1 MTVQQTVFKFFNK
14 LMFHQKL
21 ALAVF
26 IILLALRFMIINS
39 PSPNV
44 VEVDG
49 VKKLEGGLVF
59 DEAHYIPAVRSLLK
73 GESVNHEHPPLSK
86 LLIALS
92 MMMFGDNP
100 LGWRFFPSILSSAAV
115 AHLPL
120 IVWRLTQ
127 NRSHTFFTTFFIAA
141 DVMFFNIGTIA
152 MLDGPAFFFLFL
164 GTYLYIRRRYLFA
177 ASILGLALL
186 SKTSTIFNIAAL
198 LLFSLVTIYHQR
210 RKITEL
216 IYSWSPIFEK
226 IVIVGLVVFLAG
238 LAAYDFYY
246 KAFNSPFAHLDYIL
260 NYHSQLRYNCS
271 EYELPLRC
279 TVVEND
285 GRRVTVDLPL
295 SWISPISPFAAT
307 PYFLAIATAGERT
320 WHPIAYYGIY
330 SPYWWTTA
338 LVIGFSL
345 YYTIKSR
352 GGDTVQTFVFTWILA
367 SYGPYFI
374 IGHLLQ
380 RWVYTF
386 YFLPTLPAVALG
398 LSTVLS
404 GDRFSRAVLY
414 GVALVQ
420 LAWFFIYFPV
430 KSDIHIHILELLNL
444 PR

>member
-1 MTVQQTVFKFFNK
+1 MTVQQTVFKVFNK

-26 IILLALRFMIINS
+26 IILLTLRFMIINS

-115 AHLPL
+115 ALLPL

-164 GTYLYIRRRYLFA
+164 GTYLYIRRQYLFA

-238 LAAYDFYY
+238 LA
-246 KAFNSPFAHLDYIL
+246 
-260 NYHSQLRYNCS
+260 
-271 EYELPLRC
+271 
-279 TVVEND
+279 
-285 GRRVTVDLPL
+285 
-295 SWISPISPFAAT
+295 
-307 PYFLAIATAGERT
+307 
-320 WHPIAYYGIY
+320 
-330 SPYWWTTA
+330 
-338 LVIGFSL
+338 
-345 YYTIKSR
+345 
-352 GGDTVQTFVFTWILA
+352 
-367 SYGPYFI
+367 
-374 IGHLLQ
+374 
-380 RWVYTF
+380 
-386 YFLPTLPAVALG
+386 
-398 LSTVLS
+398 
-404 GDRFSRAVLY
+404 
-414 GVALVQ
+414 
-420 LAWFFIYFPV
+420 
-430 KSDIHIHILELLNL
+430 
-444 PR
+444 